1 MGFLHQKAASPGLA
15 VMYVPHALLVVI
27 FLPLTYKAHRLAA
40 NPHRSQTGRHQLE
53 EPCSESPS
61 ALCLMLYLQ
70 PVDQKAE
77 GFQPL
82 SVQGES

>member
-1 MGFLHQKAASPGLA
+1 
-15 VMYVPHALLVVI
+15 MYVPHALLVVI
-27 FLPLTYKAHRLAA
+27 FLPLTYKALRLAA

-82 SVQGES
+82 TLLISRHQPEGDPRGCSGFA